1 MNQRAARR
9 LEIEQRLRAALS
21 RDELTLAFQPI
32 VRAGAASVIGV
43 EALTRWPQLDGNS
56 ISPAEFIPIAEETG
70 LVAQIGQWSLRAA
83 CEALRGWREQ
93 RMAIEYVAVNVSI
106 RQLNDAS
113 FIDKVKQ
120 CLAKNCLP
128 PHCLEIEVTESVLA
142 ENPAALNATLSELQ
156 SLGVRIAI
164 DDFGTGYSSMA
175 MLRHLQVDVLKIDQS
190 FVRDC
195 AVNDNARALLNAL
208 IAAGHA
214 LQKIVV
220 AEGVERV
227 EQREVLE
234 ALGCDRLQG
243 YLFAKP
249 MSRRLLTEYLAAH
262 TSKQLEPVNL
272 GAALP
277 L

>member
-1 MNQRAARR
+1 
-9 LEIEQRLRAALS
+9 
-21 RDELTLAFQPI
+21 
-32 VRAGAASVIGV
+32 
-43 EALTRWPQLDGNS
+43 
-56 ISPAEFIPIAEETG
+56 
-70 LVAQIGQWSLRAA
+70 
-83 CEALRGWREQ
+83 
-93 RMAIEYVAVNVSI
+93 
-106 RQLNDAS
+106 
-113 FIDKVKQ
+113 
-120 CLAKNCLP
+120 LP
-128 PHCLEIEVTESVLA
+128 PHCLEIEVTETVLA
-142 ENPAALNATLSELQ
+142 EDPAALSVTLSELQ

-214 LQKIVV
+214 LQKTVV

-272 GAALP
+272 GEALP